1 MTNRFSKRRSLW
13 AFLWVVIK
21 LFIAVYRCY
30 AIFLRPIHP
39 PPTENQGCKPYELL
53 PYNSCKLNYYHHIR
67 HIIVVYGTFMDILQ
81 SKINHRNSDFSF
93 IKKAGNRPRTILF
106 EICTAETLVMSN
118 ISIRYI
124 KQIWNDFAY
133 KTAK

>member
-1 MTNRFSKRRSLW
+1 
-13 AFLWVVIK
+13 
-21 LFIAVYRCY
+21 
-30 AIFLRPIHP
+30 
-39 PPTENQGCKPYELL
+39 
-53 PYNSCKLNYYHHIR
+53 
-67 HIIVVYGTFMDILQ
+67 MDILQ

-124 KQIWNDFAY
+124 KQI
-133 KTAK
+133 